1 MPRRRKP
8 KCLACRSPH
17 CATLSA
23 ELESGVP
30 IRLIAKTYGLSIGSV
45 HRHLHHIEQRGASGA
60 TPRQPLRLDA
70 WQQPPPTQE
79 RQSALSE
86 QRGDASTV
94 GAQRNQGTSV
104 GPADKPRYPRWFQ
117 RMGQRHGNVKDR
129 DVSKTLEDIGKLDAF
144 MKELG
149 APLQGISLPG
159 AVPGVVV
166 TDGLPGLFEDV
177 LARPWWLDK
186 DEF

>member
-1 MPRRRKP
+1 MPRKRKP
-8 KCLACRSPH
+8 RCHACRSPEVDRL
-17 CATLSA
+17 TA
-23 ELESGVP
+23 ELEAGVP
-30 IRLIAKTYGLSIGSV
+30 YRQIAAEYDLTTSV
-45 HRHLHHIEQRGASGA
+45 VFRHLRHASRVGAQMHA
-60 TPRQPLRLDA
+60 RPPARQNVA
-70 WQQPPPTQE
+70 QQPPPTQE

-86 QRGDASTV
+86 QRGDASRV
-94 GAQRNQGTSV
+94 GAQPNQGTSV
-104 GPADKPRYPRWFQ
+104 GPADKPRFPRWFQ

-129 DVSKTLEDIGKLDAF
+129 DVSKTLEDIGRLDAF